1 MHNLYHVD
9 YRFVFKNVSHMF
21 TQKVL
26 GIRAHL
32 MTKIIVDYDDDY
44 DDAEIVCLLM

>member
-1 MHNLYHVD
+1 
-9 YRFVFKNVSHMF
+9 MF

-32 MTKIIVDYDDDY
+32 MTKIIVDYDD
-44 DDAEIVCLLM
+44 AETVCLLV